1 MPQHQT
7 LTEPLVEVLGEIDI
21 AGQSATVSWPRLGD
35 AVGLDFTDRAV
46 RFGVVVALDSDP
58 RLRVE
63 PDHADLLDVEERL
76 IVLEQVGA
84 LWYGSGLYIGPS
96 DHGRAAA

>member
-7 LTEPLVEVLGEIDI
+7 LIETLVEVLGEIDI
-21 AGQSATVSWPRLGD
+21 AGQPATVSWPRMGD
-35 AVGLDFTDRAV
+35 AVGIDFIDQSV

-58 RLRVE
+58 RLCVE
-63 PDHADLLDVEERL
+63 PEHASLIDVEERL

-84 LWYGSGLYIGPS
+84 LWYGSGLYIGQA
-96 DHGRAAA
+96 DRDGEAA